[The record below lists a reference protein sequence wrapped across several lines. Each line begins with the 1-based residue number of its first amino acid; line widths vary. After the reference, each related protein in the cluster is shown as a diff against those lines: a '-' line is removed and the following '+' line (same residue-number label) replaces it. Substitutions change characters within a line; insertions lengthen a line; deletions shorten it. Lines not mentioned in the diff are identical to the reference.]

1 MSGPTPHF
9 KANDEVEGLRVL
21 DELGQGAASVIYL
34 VQDPKSKQIYALKH
48 VHRGSHKDDRFLQ
61 QAIYE
66 YKVASALDSAYVRK
80 IVRMEKRTKRFFQLE
95 DVFLVMEM
103 LDGTSLDRRPPK
115 SLADAVSLFLQT
127 AEGLKHMHSRGFVH
141 ADMKPNNVVVV
152 AGPEGPVAKI
162 IDLGQSCKEGT
173 IKERIQGTPDY
184 IAPEQVH
191 RRAITARTDVY
202 NLGATMY
209 ALLTGRT
216 IPTAMP
222 KGDSLLSK
230 LDDSMMTRPTPPA
243 QINPEV
249 PPKLNELIMHC
260 VEVDPSDRPGN
271 MTHVVE
277 KLQLILGQIRARA
290 EQAAR
295 SGDSKAGGTAVGGV
309 PGPGGSA
316 AGLTLRKD
324 GSTVVGFKYN
334 DPAQGGTPKPGGS

>member
-1 MSGPTPHF
+1 MSQEQAYF
-9 KANDEVEGLRVL
+9 KPNDEVEGLRVL
-21 DELGQGAASVIYL
+21 SEIGQGAASVIYL
-34 VQDPKSKQIYALKH
+34 AQDPRSKQVYALKH

-61 QAIYE
+61 QAISE
-66 YKVASALDSAYVRK
+66 YKVATNLDHPNVR
-80 IVRMEKRTKRFFQLE
+80 RMIRMGKKTRRFFQIQ
-95 DVFLVMEM
+95 DVFLVMEV
-103 LDGTSLDRRPPK
+103 LDGQPLDKRLPRSLEE
-115 SLADAVSLFLQT
+115 AVSIFLQT

-152 AGPEGPVAKI
+152 PGDQGVIAKI
-162 IDLGQSCKEGT
+162 IDLGQSCREGT

-209 ALLTGRT
+209 FLMTGRT

-230 LDDSMMTRPTPPA
+230 LDDSLMPRPTPPA

-260 VEVDPSDRPGN
+260 VEVDPNDRPAN
-271 MTHVVE
+271 MTHVCE
-277 KLQLILGQIRARA
+277 RLQLILGQVRARA

-295 SGDSKAGGTAVGGV
+295 ANPGDPRNSGSSGVGM
-309 PGPGGSA
+309 A
-316 AGLTLRKD
+316 LKKD
-324 GSTVVGFKYN
+324 GSTVVGFKYA
-334 DPAQGGTPKPGGS
+334 DPQQPPKSGAK

>member
-1 MSGPTPHF
+1 MVHY
-9 KANDEVEGLRVL
+9 KANDDVEGLRIQT
-21 DELGQGAASVIYL
+21 EIGQGAASVIYL
-34 VQDPKSKQIYALKH
+34 AQDPKTKQVWALKH

-66 YKVASALDSAYVRK
+66 YKVAAQLDHPSVRK
-80 IVRMEKRTKRFFQLE
+80 IVRMEKRTRRFFQLE

-103 LDGTSLDRRPPK
+103 LDGVSLDRNPPK
-115 SLADAVSLFLQT
+115 SLEDAVSLFLQI
-127 AEGLKHMHSRGFVH
+127 AEGLKHMHSRGYVH
-141 ADMKPNNVVVV
+141 ADMKPNNIMIVP
-152 AGPEGPVAKI
+152 GPDGKPAAKI

-202 NLGATMY
+202 NMGATMY
-209 ALLTGRT
+209 AVLTGRT
-216 IPTAMP
+216 IPTALP

-230 LDDSMMTRPTPPA
+230 LDDSLMQRPTPPM
-243 QINPEV
+243 QLNPEI

-260 VEVDPSDRPGN
+260 VEIDPADRPSN

-295 SGDSKAGGTAVGGV
+295 NGPASDPKAS
-309 PGPGGSA
+309 GGSGVA
-316 AGLTLRKD
+316 LSLKKD
-324 GSTVVGFKYN
+324 GSTVVGFKYSE
-334 DPAQGGTPKPGGS
+334 PPTKPGAK